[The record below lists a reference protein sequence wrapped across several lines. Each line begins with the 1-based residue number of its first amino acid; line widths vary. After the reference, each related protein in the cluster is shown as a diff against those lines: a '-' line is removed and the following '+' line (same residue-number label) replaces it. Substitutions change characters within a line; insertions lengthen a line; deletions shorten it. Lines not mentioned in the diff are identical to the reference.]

1 MDDSDREDLHEG
13 MRVVGAALSGAGIP
27 FALAGGFAAWVHGAP
42 QSEHD
47 ADFVIREQDRSTA
60 WEALSETELR
70 VVDPVENWLFK
81 AYRGD
86 ALVDIIFRLDGEPVP
101 DEIFERA
108 DSFDV
113 FGVPMPVMQATD
125 ILSEKMRV
133 LTEQRCNYS
142 NLLPVARALR
152 EQVDW
157 AEVAS
162 RIAGNP
168 YAEAFLFLL
177 DQLDVVEHPALNAD
191 DDGVR
196 LARQD
201 DGGARQAR
209 RDDGGARPRR
219 WDDGRSAA
227 GGETESDDAAQP
239 RIA

>member
-1 MDDSDREDLHEG
+1 MDDSDRQDLHEG
-13 MRVVGAALSGAGIP
+13 MRIVGAALSGAGIP

-60 WEALSETELR
+60 WEALTATELR
-70 VVDPVENWLFK
+70 VEDPVENWLFK
-81 AYRGD
+81 AYKGD

-101 DEIFERA
+101 DEIFGRT

-133 LTEQRCNYS
+133 LTEQRCNFS

-157 AEVAS
+157 VEVAD

-177 DQLDVVEHPALNAD
+177 DRLEVVAHPDTARDGGGANIDGGPWGDHPLHDERGTRD
-191 DDGVR
+191 DDG
-196 LARQD
+196 AGA
-201 DGGARQAR
+201 DGGARTR
-209 RDDGGARPRR
+209 RA
-219 WDDGRSAA
+219 
-227 GGETESDDAAQP
+227 ETLVRP

>member
-60 WEALSETELR
+60 WEALSATELR

-101 DEIFERA
+101 DEIFERT

-157 AEVAS
+157 AEVAT

-177 DQLDVVEHPALNAD
+177 DQLDVVEHPALA
-191 DDGVR
+191 
-196 LARQD
+196 AD
-201 DGGARQAR
+201 DGGTRQARQAGGDVRPVLR
-209 RDDGGARPRR
+209 RDDGGAGQRR
-219 WDDGRSAA
+219 WGDGGA
-227 GGETESDDAAQP
+227 GEGGKVAES

>member
-1 MDDSDREDLHEG
+1 MDDSDRQDLHEG
-13 MRVVGAALSGAGIP
+13 MRIVGAALSDAGIP

-60 WEALSETELR
+60 WEALAATELR
-70 VVDPVENWLFK
+70 VEDPVENWLFK

-101 DEIFERA
+101 EEIFGRA
-108 DSFDV
+108 ESFDV

-133 LTEQRCNYS
+133 LTEQRCNFS

-157 AEVAS
+157 VVVAD

-168 YAEAFLFLL
+168 YAEAFLYLL
-177 DQLDVVEHPALNAD
+177 DRLDVVEHPDTARAGGAED
-191 DDGVR
+191 DDG
-196 LARQD
+196 AA
-201 DGGARQAR
+201 GAVEA
-209 RDDGGARPRR
+209 RDDEGAGTGGVEDLVR
-219 WDDGRSAA
+219 
-227 GGETESDDAAQP
+227 P

>member
-1 MDDSDREDLHEG
+1 
-13 MRVVGAALSGAGIP
+13 MRIVGAALSGAGIP

-81 AYRGD
+81 AYKGE

-101 DEIFERA
+101 DEIFDRA

-133 LTEQRCNYS
+133 LTEQRCNFS
-142 NLLPVARALR
+142 DLLPVARALR

-157 AEVAS
+157 AEVAT
-162 RIAGNP
+162 RIEGNP

-177 DQLDVVEHPALNAD
+177 DELGVVEHPARSGAVGQLGNA
-191 DDGVR
+191 V
-196 LARQD
+196 
-201 DGGARQAR
+201 GGPTH
-209 RDDGGARPRR
+209 GGH
-219 WDDGRSAA
+219 A
-227 GGETESDDAAQP
+227 GGQAPGERTGRQIRPDDAGGSSGEEPARA

>member
-13 MRVVGAALSGAGIP
+13 MRIVGAALSAAGIP

-47 ADFVIREQDRSTA
+47 ADFVIREQDVSTA
-60 WEALSETELR
+60 REALEATELR
-70 VVDPVENWLFK
+70 VEDPVENWLFK

-86 ALVDIIFRLDGEPVP
+86 ALVDIIYRLDGESVP
-101 DEIFERA
+101 DELFERTE
-108 DSFDV
+108 SFDV

-157 AEVAS
+157 AEVAA
-162 RIAGNP
+162 RTAWNP
-168 YAEAFLFLL
+168 YAAAFLYLL
-177 DQLDVVEHPALNAD
+177 DRLAVIEHPDAA
-191 DDGVR
+191 
-196 LARQD
+196 A
-201 DGGARQAR
+201 DGGGTGAVG
-209 RDDGGARPRR
+209 DDLP
-219 WDDGRSAA
+219 
-227 GGETESDDAAQP
+227 QQ

>member
-13 MRVVGAALSGAGIP
+13 MRIVGAALSGAGIP

-81 AYRGD
+81 AYKGES
-86 ALVDIIFRLDGEPVP
+86 LVDIIFRLDGEPVP

-157 AEVAS
+157 TEVAE
-162 RIAGNP
+162 RIEGNP
-168 YAEAFLFLL
+168 YAEAFLYLL
-177 DQLDVVEHPALNAD
+177 DQLDVVEHPARSAVGRVVPQRD
-191 DDGVR
+191 
-196 LARQD
+196 A
-201 DGGARQAR
+201 DGGAEQGA
-209 RDDGGARPRR
+209 DGGAGRGADHQARQLRP
-219 WDDGRSAA
+219 DDGAA
-227 GGETESDDAAQP
+227 ELGTETAEP

>member
-1 MDDSDREDLHEG
+1 MDDSDRQDLHEG
-13 MRVVGAALSGAGIP
+13 MRIVGAALSGAGIP

-47 ADFVIREQDRSTA
+47 ADFVIREQDRSSA

-81 AYRGD
+81 AYKGE

-101 DEIFERA
+101 DAIFERA

-133 LTEQRCNYS
+133 LTEQRCNFS
-142 NLLPVARALR
+142 DLLPVARALR

-157 AEVAS
+157 AEVAT
-162 RIAGNP
+162 RIEGNP

-177 DQLDVVEHPALNAD
+177 DQLEVVEHPARTGVLGRGRAD
-191 DDGVR
+191 GGR
-196 LARQD
+196 RTRED
-201 DGGARQAR
+201 DGGPGLAR
-209 RDDGGARPRR
+209 RGDDVGQLRPHGA
-219 WDDGRSAA
+219 GA
-227 GGETESDDAAQP
+227 GSGEETAES